1 MTEKYSGKKWTWE
14 DEYLVSSYEVDAR
27 GSMPLP
33 SLGKF
38 MQETAY
44 NHANHLDFGYDQLK
58 EQGLFWVLSRLLI
71 SIDKYP
77 RWGDKIR
84 VRTWPSGVEGLLA
97 YREFKVLD
105 AQGNPIAAASSAW
118 LMLDSEKHRPQRPE
132 LLKDRNGLFP
142 TECALDRR
150 PAKILSLTEPKEG
163 MFFPVRYSDLDL
175 YDHVNN
181 AKYMQWIL
189 DSYPEELLR
198 RNETTIFEINFLA
211 EAKMGDDVAIH
222 TQEIETPPSPVFS
235 FRHSIKRKSDARDIC
250 LAEVSWKHNQ
260 LARMDRM

>member
-1 MTEKYSGKKWTWE
+1 MTDKFSGKKWTWE
-14 DEYLVSSYEVDAR
+14 DEYLITSYEVDAS
-27 GSMPLP
+27 GKMPL
-33 SLGKF
+33 SAMGKF

-58 EQGLFWVLSRLLI
+58 QEGLFWVLSRLLI

-105 AQGNPIAAASSAW
+105 MQGNTIGGAGSAW
-118 LMLDSEKHRPQRPE
+118 LMLDLEKHRPQRPE
-132 LLKDRNGLFP
+132 LLKERNGLFP
-142 TECALDRR
+142 TERALDRR
-150 PAKILSLTEPKEG
+150 PAKIPSLNEPKEG
-163 MFFPVRYSDLDL
+163 VFYPVRYSDLDL

-189 DSYPEELLR
+189 DSYPEDLLR
-198 RNETTIFEINFLA
+198 QHEVALFEINFLA
-211 EAKMGDDVAIH
+211 ETKMGDEVAIH
-222 TQEIETPPSPVFS
+222 TENIESPVS
-235 FRHSIKRKSDARDIC
+235 SSIAFRHCIKRKADNRDIC
-250 LAEVSWKHNQ
+250 LAEICWRKKGEKAGN
-260 LARMDRM
+260 L

>member
-1 MTEKYSGKKWTWE
+1 MTGKFTEKKWTWD

-27 GSMPLP
+27 GMMPLP
-33 SLGKF
+33 TLGKF

-44 NHANHLDFGYDQLK
+44 HHANHLDFGYDQLK

-84 VRTWPSGVEGLLA
+84 VSTWPSGVEGLIA
-97 YREFKVLD
+97 YRDFKVLD
-105 AQGNPIAAASSAW
+105 VQGNRIGAAGSAW
-118 LMLDSEKHRPQRPE
+118 LMLDSERHRPQRPE
-132 LLKDRNGLFP
+132 LLKERNGLFP
-142 TECALDRR
+142 TERTLDRR
-150 PAKILSLTEPKEG
+150 PAKIPSLTEPKEG

-198 RNETTIFEINFLA
+198 RNEIALFEINFLA
-211 EAKMGDDVAIH
+211 EAKMGDEVAIH
-222 TQEIETPPSPVFS
+222 TERIESPISSAIS

-250 LAEVSWKHNQ
+250 LAEVIW
-260 LARMDRM
+260 R

>member
-1 MTEKYSGKKWTWE
+1 MNSKISEKKWTWE

-27 GSMPLP
+27 GFMPLP

-58 EQGLFWVLSRLLI
+58 EQGLFWVLSRLVI
-71 SIDKYP
+71 SINQYP
-77 RWGDKIR
+77 RWGDNIR
-84 VRTWPSGVEGLLA
+84 VRTWPSGVEGLFA

-105 AQGNPIAAASSAW
+105 GQGNSIGGAGSAW
-118 LMLDSEKHRPQRPE
+118 LILDSEKHRPQRPA
-132 LLKDRNGLFP
+132 LLKERNGLFP
-142 TECALDRR
+142 TERALDRR
-150 PAKILSLTEPKEG
+150 PAKIPALTDPTEG

-181 AKYMQWIL
+181 AKYMQWVL

-198 RNETTIFEINFLA
+198 RNEIALFEINFLA
-211 EAKMGDDVAIH
+211 ETKMGDEVAID
-222 TQEIETPPSPVFS
+222 TERIESPDSPALS

-250 LAEVSWKHNQ
+250 LAEVSW
-260 LARMDRM
+260 R